1 MRCRTFML
9 VLVLVALSL
18 LAAAAAPTWADPI
31 TYHVSINTSSIA
43 GTAGSFDF
51 NFNPGPLVSQPA
63 SLQIVN
69 FASDGTLA
77 GSASTF
83 GDVSGGPL
91 PSTLTFDNGGPFND
105 YFEGFTF
112 GSTLTFDINLFGPA
126 LTAPNGTA
134 SSGSAFGF
142 SLFSDPAGTIA
153 ALTTDPTG
161 LAFRIDIQ
169 LNGTTIATN
178 SSPATTLAAV
188 PEPGTLLLTATAL
201 AGVFA
206 SRRRCRSRVFLS

>member
-1 MRCRTFML
+1 M
-9 VLVLVALSL
+9 
-18 LAAAAAPTWADPI
+18 
-31 TYHVSINTSSIA
+31 
-43 GTAGSFDF
+43 
-51 NFNPGPLVSQPA
+51 
-63 SLQIVN
+63 N

-77 GSASTF
+77 GGASTF

-91 PSTLTFDNGGPFND
+91 PSTLTFDNGGAFND

-112 GSTLTFDINLFGPA
+112 GSMLTFDITLFGPA
-126 LTAPNGTA
+126 LSTPNGTA

-169 LNGTTIATN
+169 LNGTTTATN
-178 SSPATTLAAV
+178 LSPATTLAAV
-188 PEPGTLLLTATAL
+188 PEPGTLLLTTTAL

-206 SRRRCRSRVFLS
+206 SRRRYRSRSLAG

>member
-9 VLVLVALSL
+9 VLVPVALSL

-69 FASDGTLA
+69 FASDGALA
-77 GSASTF
+77 GGASTF